1 MKGLGKGKSAYEVTF
16 ADQYWPGMEQASAT
30 REDLG
35 GGGAGIDQI
44 CRECPEY
51 SPILELDTW
60 ADVVR
65 RKHKKECG
73 CGGAC
78 SCVCGKTGGCGNQR
92 RGGVV
97 GSVGEDPDQDRLG
110 SH

>member
-35 GGGAGIDQI
+35 GGGTGIDQI

-65 RKHKKECG
+65 RKHKKEC
-73 CGGAC
+73 
-78 SCVCGKTGGCGNQR
+78 
-92 RGGVV
+92 
-97 GSVGEDPDQDRLG
+97 
-110 SH
+110 